1 MRSLVNTKNITIL
14 EQPPKT
20 YNKLKYFEVVHIIGK
35 KDQKDAKRM
44 EKQSN
49 FAERL
54 RLALDEKGLSQ
65 ADLCRLTA
73 LDRSTVSK
81 YLRGLKHPKI
91 DVIRRCAA
99 ILFVSPE
106 WLEGYDVDKIPRP
119 VQLSPLE
126 NDLIMTFRSC
136 DAAEKYAIIE
146 YIKTKGG

>member
-1 MRSLVNTKNITIL
+1 
-14 EQPPKT
+14 
-20 YNKLKYFEVVHIIGK
+20 
-35 KDQKDAKRM
+35 M
-44 EKQSN
+44 EKTSN

-54 RLALDEKGLSQ
+54 GSALDEKGLTQ
-65 ADLCRLTA
+65 ADFCRLVG
-73 LDRSTVSK
+73 LDRSTISK

-91 DVIRRCAA
+91 DTIRRCAA
-99 ILFVSPE
+99 VLYVSPE
-106 WLEGYDVDKIPRP
+106 WLEGYNVDKIPKP